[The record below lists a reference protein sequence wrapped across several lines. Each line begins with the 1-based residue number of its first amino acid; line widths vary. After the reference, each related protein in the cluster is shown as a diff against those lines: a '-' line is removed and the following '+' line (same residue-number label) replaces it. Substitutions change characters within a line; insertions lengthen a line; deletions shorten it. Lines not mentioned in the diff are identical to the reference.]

1 MHLKFLARGRGA
13 ARAAADYLLGT
24 HNAAGKERASVEVLR
39 GDPNQVAAVADGL
52 PFEHRYTSGVI
63 AWSPDDTP
71 TAAQVERV
79 LDAFEKTA
87 WAGLSPDRYAWSAV
101 LHRDRG
107 SGVHVHVFAARCDL
121 ATGRSLN
128 IAPPGWQKTFD
139 PLRDAFNY
147 EHGWSRP
154 DDPARAR
161 ASRPSP
167 PRAYRDAAAV
177 RAGLD
182 VEPDPR
188 ELIGEQLSER
198 VASGE
203 IKDRAGVVAALRA
216 FGLEVTR
223 QGRHYVTV
231 RRPETGERWRLKG
244 GLYEEDFDRDRFM
257 RQQGGASADRPRAA
271 GGDVSVRCCRYPALR
286 RSGKHRRTA
295 SRSGPDTLPAQGHR
309 PVLAVDNASIR
320 LAHSHVHTGFAERLR
335 GDDAAQAEALW
346 QEVDATRLRRA
357 EYHQT
362 RYGGA
367 GRRGAARGRAAGGVG
382 DRAVRPAAAE
392 PAGRDAG
399 PESLDDHLRRELGGN
414 AVVVAGDAVA
424 ARMRPT
430 PEREAEL
437 LATPAG
443 AALLQELGRREE
455 RILASA
461 GSDRPIVEALEEQ
474 SERGVSGDVGIVER
488 AQVIDRAQDLLEED
502 RAELEREEA
511 ALLEDAA
518 GEELLRRARLEVLGN
533 ADREARSLVERQ
545 AVIDKAAAAAERKRR
560 QDRVLRLFAAPGGDE
575 QLLAALDE
583 RQPRWRQ
590 QATLPA
596 GGIDL
601 ALDAAESRHRQ
612 PDPRRHQ
619 LVLEAETAFPGAPAA
634 VWREAGAGVDRTG
647 ATDRYA
653 GSVLDRLAD
662 RAYVRSLVAEEPARP
677 APPGLV
683 KRVVEWV
690 RERVGRLLG
699 RLRPSKRAQ
708 RPDRSGSAGVEPE
721 RERAA
726 AAERERRERTGA
738 RRLITAAQAA
748 ALKWGGIL
756 LASDTVVSAAESI
769 GARPETSAGQRAI
782 LARVDWDTAPRR
794 GLSTEDAGLRSRW
807 LEEKRAAADQ
817 RHQQALAEWQALSWG
832 RRRIT
837 RKPHRESPGLPGRK
851 ELAAAR
857 AELVG
862 VVRAAMLAEL
872 ERVAPSPAAAHR
884 NEPAPPS
891 TPLPG
896 RGQFERPAEGRRP
909 VRTPVRDWDAPP
921 ELSPPSPRGRRRP
934 SKDRGHDP
942 GLDR

>member
-52 PFEHRYTSGVI
+52 SFEHRYTSGVI

-87 WAGLSPDRYAWSAV
+87 WAGLAADRYAWSAV
-101 LHRDRG
+101 LHRDLA

-161 ASRPSP
+161 ALRPSP

-188 ELIGEQLSER
+188 ELVGEQLKER
-198 VASGE
+198 VAGGE

-223 QGRHYVTV
+223 QGRHYVTA

-257 RQQGGASADRPRAA
+257 RQQGAASADRPRAA
-271 GGDVSVRCCRYPALR
+271 GG
-286 RSGKHRRTA
+286 
-295 SRSGPDTLPAQGHR
+295 
-309 PVLAVDNASIR
+309 N
-320 LAHSHVHTGFAERLR
+320 
-335 GDDAAQAEALW
+335 DAAQAEALW
-346 QEVDATRLRRA
+346 QEVEATRLRRA

-399 PESLDDHLRRELGGN
+399 PESLDDHLRRELG
-414 AVVVAGDAVA
+414 ADAMVVAGDAVA

-437 LATPAG
+437 LATTTG
-443 AALLQELGRREE
+443 TALLRELGRREE
-455 RILASA
+455 RIRASA
-461 GSDRPIVEALEEQ
+461 GSERPIVEAIEEQ
-474 SERGVSGDVGIVER
+474 SERGVAGDVGIVER

-502 RAELEREEA
+502 RVELEREEA
-511 ALLEDAA
+511 ALLEEAA
-518 GEELLRRARLEVLGN
+518 GEELLRAARLEVLGN
-533 ADREARSLVERQ
+533 ADRGAHSLVERQ

-560 QDRVLRLFAAPGGDE
+560 QDRVLRLFAASGGDE
-575 QLLAALDE
+575 LLLAALDK

-601 ALDAAESRHRQ
+601 ALDAAESSRRQ

-619 LVLEAETAFPGAPAA
+619 LVLEAEGVFPDAPAA

-647 ATDRYA
+647 ATGRYA
-653 GSVLDRLAD
+653 GSVLDQLAN
-662 RAYVRSLVAEEPARP
+662 RAHVRSLVAEEPARP
-677 APPGLV
+677 AAPGLV
-683 KRVVEWV
+683 KRVIEWV

-699 RLRPSKRAQ
+699 RLRPSKPAQ
-708 RPDRSGSAGVEPE
+708 RPDRAGSAGVELE

-738 RRLITAAQAA
+738 GKLITAAEAA
-748 ALKWGGIL
+748 ARKWGGIL
-756 LASDTVVSAAESI
+756 PAANTIVSVAESI
-769 GARPETSAGQRAI
+769 GARPETPAGQRPV
-782 LARVDWDTAPRR
+782 LERLDWETAPRR
-794 GLSTEDAGLRSRW
+794 GLSTEAAGLRRHW
-807 LEEKRAAADQ
+807 LEEKEAAADQ
-817 RHQQALAEWQALSWG
+817 RHQEALSEWQALSWG
-832 RRRIT
+832 RRRII
-837 RKPHRESPGLPGRK
+837 RKPKRESPGLPSRK

-857 AELVG
+857 GELVS
-862 VVRAAMLAEL
+862 VVRAAMLTEL
-872 ERVAPSPAAAHR
+872 EQVAPSPAAAHR
-884 NEPAPPS
+884 NEPLPSMPPPS
-891 TPLPG
+891 
-896 RGQFERPAEGRRP
+896 RGQVERPAEGQRP
-909 VRTPVRDWDAPP
+909 FRTPVRDAPP
-921 ELSPPSPRGRRRP
+921 ESSPSPPGPRRSPSG
-934 SKDRGHDP
+934 DRGHDP
-942 GLDR
+942 GIDR

>member
-13 ARAAADYLLGT
+13 AKAAAEYLLGT

-52 PFEHRYTSGVI
+52 SFEHRYTSGVI

-87 WAGLSPDRYAWSAV
+87 WAGLAADRYAWSAV

-188 ELIGEQLSER
+188 ELIGEQLRER
-198 VASGE
+198 VAGGE
-203 IKDRAGVVAALRA
+203 IKDRAGVVAALQA

-223 QGRHYVTV
+223 QGRHYVTA

-244 GLYEEDFDRDRFM
+244 GLYEEDFDRGRFM
-257 RQQGGASADRPRAA
+257 RQQGAVAADRPRAV
-271 GGDVSVRCCRYPALR
+271 GGS
-286 RSGKHRRTA
+286 
-295 SRSGPDTLPAQGHR
+295 
-309 PVLAVDNASIR
+309 
-320 LAHSHVHTGFAERLR
+320 
-335 GDDAAQAEALW
+335 DAAQAEALW
-346 QEVDATRLRRA
+346 QEVEATRLRRA

-367 GRRGAARGRAAGGVG
+367 GRGGAARGRAAGGVG
-382 DRAVRPAAAE
+382 DRGVRPAGAE

-399 PESLDDHLRRELGGN
+399 PESLDDHLRRELGRD
-414 AVVVAGDAVA
+414 AVVVAGDGVA

-437 LATPAG
+437 LATPTG
-443 AALLQELGRREE
+443 AALLRELGRREE
-455 RILASA
+455 RIRASA
-461 GSDRPIVEALEEQ
+461 GSDRPIVEAIEEQ

-502 RAELEREEA
+502 RAELAREEA
-511 ALLEDAA
+511 ALLEDPA
-518 GEELLRRARLEVLGN
+518 GEELLRSARLDVLGN
-533 ADREARSLVERQ
+533 ADREAQSLVERE
-545 AVIDKAAAAAERKRR
+545 AVIDRAAAAAERKRR
-560 QDRVLRLFAAPGGDE
+560 QDRVQRLFAAPGGDE
-575 QLLAALDE
+575 LLLAALDE
-583 RQPRWRQ
+583 RKPRWRQ

-601 ALDAAESRHRQ
+601 ALDNAESSRRQ

-619 LVLEAETAFPGAPAA
+619 LVLEAEGAFPGSPAA
-634 VWREAGAGVDRTG
+634 AWRDAGAGVDRTG
-647 ATDRYA
+647 ATGRYA

-662 RAYVRSLVAEEPARP
+662 RAHVRSLVADEPARP

-683 KRVVEWV
+683 KRVIEWV
-690 RERVGRLLG
+690 RERVGRLFD
-699 RLRPSKRAQ
+699 RLRPSKPAQ
-708 RPDRSGSAGVEPE
+708 RPDRAGSAGVEPE
-721 RERAA
+721 PEQAA
-726 AAERERRERTGA
+726 AARTGA
-738 RRLITAAQAA
+738 AGADPGSGRQADHGCRGGCPEVGRHPAGLGHYHLRRRVARRQAGDT
-748 ALKWGGIL
+748 GGPAGDPRSDQLGNGASPQSLDRGCRIETP
-756 LASDTVVSAAESI
+756 LAGREGGGGRPAPSAS
-769 GARPETSAGQRAI
+769 
-782 LARVDWDTAPRR
+782 PRR
-794 GLSTEDAGLRSRW
+794 VAGAVVGAPPDYPKAGTGESW
-807 LEEKRAAADQ
+807 PAGPERA
-817 RHQQALAEWQALSWG
+817 
-832 RRRIT
+832 RRR
-837 RKPHRESPGLPGRK
+837 PHR
-851 ELAAAR
+851 A
-857 AELVG
+857 
-862 VVRAAMLAEL
+862 
-872 ERVAPSPAAAHR
+872 
-884 NEPAPPS
+884 
-891 TPLPG
+891 
-896 RGQFERPAEGRRP
+896 
-909 VRTPVRDWDAPP
+909 
-921 ELSPPSPRGRRRP
+921 GRRRP
-934 SKDRGHDP
+934 GCDARRAGTGCPESRHGAPRQATAAVDASAEPWSGRASRRGTAPGPDP
-942 GLDR
+942 RPGHTARVIAVSARAQASAVEGPGT

>member
-13 ARAAADYLLGT
+13 ARAAAAYLLGKLD
-24 HNAAGKERASVEVLR
+24 AAGKERASVEVLR
-39 GDPNQVAAVADGL
+39 GDPNQVAAVADAL

-79 LDAFEKTA
+79 VDAFEKTA
-87 WAGLSPDRYAWSAV
+87 WAGLAPDRYAWSAV

-128 IAPPGWQKTFD
+128 IAPPGWRKTFD

-167 PRAYRDAAAV
+167 PRAYRDAAAL
-177 RAGLD
+177 RAGLE

-188 ELIGEQLSER
+188 ELIEEHLRER
-198 VASGE
+198 VAGGL
-203 IKDRAGVVAALRA
+203 IKDRAGVVAALRT

-257 RQQGGASADRPRAA
+257 RQQGVASGDRPRAA
-271 GGDVSVRCCRYPALR
+271 GG
-286 RSGKHRRTA
+286 
-295 SRSGPDTLPAQGHR
+295 
-309 PVLAVDNASIR
+309 N
-320 LAHSHVHTGFAERLR
+320 
-335 GDDAAQAEALW
+335 DAAQAEALW
-346 QEVDATRLRRA
+346 QEVEATRLRRA

-362 RYGGA
+362 RYGG
-367 GRRGAARGRAAGGVG
+367 GGAARGRAADGDG
-382 DRAVRPAAAE
+382 DRAVGPAAAE
-392 PAGRDAG
+392 PAGRGAG
-399 PESLDDHLRRELGGN
+399 PESLDEHLRRELGGD

-424 ARMRPT
+424 ERMRPT

-443 AALLQELGRREE
+443 AALLRELGRREE
-455 RILASA
+455 RIRASA
-461 GSDRPIVEALEEQ
+461 GSDRPIVDAIEEQ
-474 SERGVSGDVGIVER
+474 SESGVSGDVGVAER

-502 RAELEREEA
+502 LAELEREEA
-511 ALLEDAA
+511 ALLEDPA
-518 GEELLRRARLEVLGN
+518 GEELLRGARLEVLGN
-533 ADREARSLVERQ
+533 ADREAQSLAERQ
-545 AVIDKAAAAAERKRR
+545 TVIDRAAAAAERKRR
-560 QDRVLRLFAAPGGDE
+560 QDRVLRLLAAPGGDDL
-575 QLLAALDE
+575 LLAALDE
-583 RQPRWRQ
+583 RKPRWRQ

-596 GGIDL
+596 GGVDL
-601 ALDAAESRHRQ
+601 ALDAAESGRRQ
-612 PDPRRHQ
+612 ADPRRHQ
-619 LVLEAETAFPGAPAA
+619 LVLEAEGAFPDAPSA

-647 ATDRYA
+647 ATGRYA
-653 GSVLDRLAD
+653 GSVLDQLAG
-662 RAYVRSLVAEEPARP
+662 RAHVRSLVAEEPARP

-683 KRVVEWV
+683 KRVIGWV
-690 RERVGRLLG
+690 RERVGRMLG
-699 RLRPSKRAQ
+699 RLRPSKPAQ
-708 RPDRSGSAGVEPE
+708 RRDRPESAGVERE

-726 AAERERRERTGA
+726 AAERERRERAQA
-738 RRLITAAQAA
+738 RQLITAAEAA
-748 ALKWGGIL
+748 ARQWGGIL
-756 LASDTVVSAAESI
+756 PATDTIVSVAESI
-769 GARPETSAGQRAI
+769 GARPETPAGQRAVLERI
-782 LARVDWDTAPRR
+782 DWKAAPPRT
-794 GLSTEDAGLRSRW
+794 LSTEDAGLGRRW
-807 LEEKRAAADQ
+807 REEKEAAADQ
-817 RHQQALAEWQALSWG
+817 RHQQALGEWKALSWG

-837 RKPHRESPGLPGRK
+837 RKPERESPGLPSRQ

-872 ERVAPSPAAAHR
+872 ERVAPSPAAARR
-884 NEPAPPS
+884 NEPPAPS
-891 TPLPG
+891 TPPAG
-896 RGQFERPAEGRRP
+896 RGQVERPAEGQRP
-909 VRTPVRDWDAPP
+909 VRTPARDWDTPP
-921 ELSPPSPRGRRRP
+921 ESSPSPPRRHP
-934 SKDRGHDP
+934 SGDRGHDP

>member
-13 ARAAADYLLGT
+13 AKAAADYLLGT

-39 GDPNQVAAVADGL
+39 GDPNQVAAVADAL
-52 PFEHRYTSGVI
+52 SFEHRYTSGVI
-63 AWSPDDTP
+63 AWSPDDRP
-71 TAAQVERV
+71 TAAQIERV

-147 EHGWSRP
+147 EHAWSRP

-188 ELIGEQLSER
+188 ELIREQLMER
-198 VASGE
+198 VAGGE
-203 IKDRAGVVAALRA
+203 IKNRAGVVAALRA

-223 QGRHYVTV
+223 QGRHYVTA

-257 RQQGGASADRPRAA
+257 RQQGAASGDRPRAA
-271 GGDVSVRCCRYPALR
+271 GG
-286 RSGKHRRTA
+286 
-295 SRSGPDTLPAQGHR
+295 
-309 PVLAVDNASIR
+309 N
-320 LAHSHVHTGFAERLR
+320 
-335 GDDAAQAEALW
+335 DAAQAEAFW
-346 QEVDATRLRRA
+346 QEVEATRLRRA

-367 GRRGAARGRAAGGVG
+367 GRGGAARVRAAGGVG
-382 DRAVRPAAAE
+382 DRAVGPAAAE

-399 PESLDDHLRRELGGN
+399 PESLDEHLRRELGGD
-414 AVVVAGDAVA
+414 AVVVAGDGVA

-437 LATPAG
+437 LATTAG
-443 AALLQELGRREE
+443 AALLRELGRREE
-455 RILASA
+455 RVRASA

-511 ALLEDAA
+511 ALLEDPV
-518 GEELLRRARLEVLGN
+518 GEELLRSARLEVLGN
-533 ADREARSLVERQ
+533 ADREAQSLVERQ

-560 QDRVLRLFAAPGGDE
+560 QDRVLRLFAAPGGD
-575 QLLAALDE
+575 QQVLAALDE

-596 GGIDL
+596 GGIGL
-601 ALDAAESRHRQ
+601 ALDAAESGPRQ

-619 LVLEAETAFPGAPAA
+619 LVLEAEGAFPDAPAA
-634 VWREAGAGVDRTG
+634 VWREAGGGVDRTG
-647 ATDRYA
+647 DAGRYA

-662 RAYVRSLVAEEPARP
+662 RAHVRSLVADEPARP

-683 KRVVEWV
+683 KRVIEWV

-699 RLRPSKRAQ
+699 RLRPSKPAQ
-708 RPDRSGSAGVEPE
+708 RRDRSGSAGVEPE

-756 LASDTVVSAAESI
+756 LASDTVVSAAESL
-769 GARPETSAGQRAI
+769 GARPETSADQRAI
-782 LARVDWDTAPRR
+782 LERIDWDTAPVR

-807 LEEKRAAADQ
+807 LEEKQAAADQ

-837 RKPHRESPGLPGRK
+837 RKPKRESPGLPGPK

-884 NEPAPPS
+884 NEPPPPS

-896 RGQFERPAEGRRP
+896 RGRVERPAEGQRP

-921 ELSPPSPRGRRRP
+921 ELSPPSPTRRRP
-934 SKDRGHDP
+934 PSRDRGHDP

>member
-13 ARAAADYLLGT
+13 ARAAAAYLLGKLDS
-24 HNAAGKERASVEVLR
+24 AGKERASVEVLR
-39 GDPNQVAAVADGL
+39 GDPNQVAAVADAL
-52 PFEHRYTSGVI
+52 SFEHRYTSGVI

-79 LDAFEKTA
+79 VDAFEKTA
-87 WAGLSPDRYAWSAV
+87 WAGLAPDRYAWSAV

-121 ATGRSLN
+121 VTGRSLN

-167 PRAYRDAAAV
+167 PRAYRDAAAL

-188 ELIGEQLSER
+188 ELIEEYLRER
-198 VASGE
+198 VAGGE
-203 IKDRAGVVAALRA
+203 LKDRAGVVAALRA

-257 RQQGGASADRPRAA
+257 RQQGAASGDRQRAA
-271 GGDVSVRCCRYPALR
+271 GG
-286 RSGKHRRTA
+286 
-295 SRSGPDTLPAQGHR
+295 
-309 PVLAVDNASIR
+309 N
-320 LAHSHVHTGFAERLR
+320 
-335 GDDAAQAEALW
+335 DAAQAAALW
-346 QEVDATRLRRA
+346 QEVEATRLRRA
-357 EYHQT
+357 EYHRT

-367 GRRGAARGRAAGGVG
+367 GRGGAARGRAAGGVG
-382 DRAVRPAAAE
+382 DRAVGPAAAE
-392 PAGRDAG
+392 PAGRDAA
-399 PESLDDHLRRELGGN
+399 PESLDEHLRRELGDD
-414 AVVVAGDAVA
+414 AVVVAGGAVA

-437 LATPAG
+437 LATPTG
-443 AALLQELGRREE
+443 ATLLRELGRREE
-455 RILASA
+455 RIRASA
-461 GSDRPIVEALEEQ
+461 GSDRPMVEAIEEQ
-474 SERGVSGDVGIVER
+474 SERGVSGDVGVAER
-488 AQVIDRAQDLLEED
+488 AQIIDRAQDLLEED
-502 RAELEREEA
+502 RADLEREEA
-511 ALLEDAA
+511 TLLEDAA
-518 GEELLRRARLEVLGN
+518 GEELLRSARLEVLGN
-533 ADREARSLVERQ
+533 ADREAQSLVERE

-560 QDRVLRLFAAPGGDE
+560 QDRVLRLLAAPGGDE
-575 QLLAALDE
+575 RLLAALDE
-583 RQPRWRQ
+583 RKPQWRQ

-601 ALDAAESRHRQ
+601 ALDAAESSRRK

-619 LVLEAETAFPGAPAA
+619 LVLEAEGSFPGTPAA

-647 ATDRYA
+647 ATGRYA
-653 GSVLDRLAD
+653 GSVLDQLAD
-662 RAYVRSLVAEEPARP
+662 RAHVRSLVAEQPARP
-677 APPGLV
+677 AAPGLV
-683 KRVVEWV
+683 KRVIEWV
-690 RERVGRLLG
+690 RERVGRLVG
-699 RLRPSKRAQ
+699 RLRPSKPAQ
-708 RPDRSGSAGVEPE
+708 RPDRAGSAGVEPE

-738 RRLITAAQAA
+738 RELITAAEAA
-748 ALKWGGIL
+748 AREWGGIL
-756 LASDTVVSAAESI
+756 PAADTIVSVAESI
-769 GARPETSAGQRAI
+769 GARPETPAGQRAVLERI
-782 LARVDWDTAPRR
+782 DWEMAPRR
-794 GLSTEDAGLRSRW
+794 ALSTEAAGLRRRW
-807 LEEKRAAADQ
+807 LEEKAAAADE
-817 RHQQALAEWQALSWG
+817 RHQEALAEWQALSWG

-837 RKPHRESPGLPGRK
+837 RKPERESPGLPSRR
-851 ELAAAR
+851 ELSAAR
-857 AELVG
+857 EELIS

-872 ERVAPSPAAAHR
+872 ERVAPSPAAADR
-884 NEPAPPS
+884 NEPPPS

-896 RGQFERPAEGRRP
+896 RGQVERPAEEQRP
-909 VRTPVRDWDAPP
+909 VRTPAQDTPP
-921 ELSPPSPRGRRRP
+921 EPSPSPAGPGRPPSG
-934 SKDRGHDP
+934 DRGHDP

>member
-13 ARAAADYLLGT
+13 AKAAADYLLGT

-52 PFEHRYTSGVI
+52 SFEHRYTSGVI
-63 AWSPDDTP
+63 AWSPDDRP

-121 ATGRSLN
+121 GTGRSLN

-198 VASGE
+198 VAGGE
-203 IKDRAGVVAALRA
+203 IKDRAGVVAALQA

-231 RRPETGERWRLKG
+231 QRPETGERWRLKG

-257 RQQGGASADRPRAA
+257 RQQGAPSGDRPRAA
-271 GGDVSVRCCRYPALR
+271 GG
-286 RSGKHRRTA
+286 
-295 SRSGPDTLPAQGHR
+295 
-309 PVLAVDNASIR
+309 N
-320 LAHSHVHTGFAERLR
+320 
-335 GDDAAQAEALW
+335 DAAQAEALW

-367 GRRGAARGRAAGGVG
+367 SRGGAARGRAAGGDG
-382 DRAVRPAAAE
+382 DRAVGAAAAE

-399 PESLDDHLRRELGGN
+399 PESLDEHLRRELGGD
-414 AVVVAGDAVA
+414 AVVVGGDAVA

-443 AALLQELGRREE
+443 ATLLRELGRREE
-455 RILASA
+455 RIRASA
-461 GSDRPIVEALEEQ
+461 GSDRPIVEAIEEQ
-474 SERGVSGDVGIVER
+474 SERGVSGDVGVVER

-511 ALLEDAA
+511 ALLEDPA
-518 GEELLRRARLEVLGN
+518 GEELLRSARLEVLGN
-533 ADREARSLVERQ
+533 ADREARSLVERE
-545 AVIDKAAAAAERKRR
+545 AVLDRAAAAAERKRR
-560 QDRVLRLFAAPGGDE
+560 QDRVLRLLEAPGGDE
-575 QLLAALDE
+575 LLLAALDE

-596 GGIDL
+596 AGIDL
-601 ALDAAESRHRQ
+601 ALDAAESGPRK

-619 LVLEAETAFPGAPAA
+619 LVVEAEGAFPDAPVA

-647 ATDRYA
+647 ATGRYA
-653 GSVLDRLAD
+653 GSVLDRLTD
-662 RAYVRSLVAEEPARP
+662 RAHVRSLVADDPARP
-677 APPGLV
+677 AAPGLV
-683 KRVVEWV
+683 KRVIEWV
-690 RERVGRLLG
+690 RERVGRLFD
-699 RLRPSKRAQ
+699 RLRPSRPAQ
-708 RPDRSGSAGVEPE
+708 RPDRTGSAGVEPE

-726 AAERERRERTGA
+726 AAERERRERTQAQAGK
-738 RRLITAAQAA
+738 LITAAEAA
-748 ALKWGGIL
+748 ARRWGGIL

-769 GARPETSAGQRAI
+769 GARPETPAGQRAI
-782 LARVDWDTAPRR
+782 LDRIDWETVPVR
-794 GLSTEDAGLRSRW
+794 GRSTEDAGLRSRW
-807 LEEKRAAADQ
+807 LEEKDAAADQ
-817 RHQQALAEWQALSWG
+817 RHQEALAEWQALSWG

-837 RKPHRESPGLPGRK
+837 RKPRRESPGLPGPK

-862 VVRAAMLAEL
+862 VVWAAMLAEL

-884 NEPAPPS
+884 NEPS

-896 RGQFERPAEGRRP
+896 RGQVERPAEGRRP

-921 ELSPPSPRGRRRP
+921 ESSPPSPGRRRP
-934 SKDRGHDP
+934 PSRDRGHDP